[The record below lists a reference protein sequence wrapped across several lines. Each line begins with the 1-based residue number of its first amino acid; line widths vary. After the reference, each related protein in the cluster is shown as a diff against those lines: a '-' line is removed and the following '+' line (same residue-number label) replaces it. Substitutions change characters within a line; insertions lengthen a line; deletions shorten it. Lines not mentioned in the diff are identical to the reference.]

1 MPLHSGSSVEVLLW
15 QPQLEGLSLWR
26 CCRYGGWARR
36 SRERLLQ
43 NLMRPI
49 LTLVLGLLTGVGLS
63 AAAHAA
69 QPLPPPPFGLS
80 EVRTGSEADRRVAW
94 WREARFGMFIHF
106 GIYSV
111 AGRGEWV
118 RFAEQIPQREYAK
131 LADHFTPDP
140 KAPEEWVRV
149 ARQAGMKYM
158 VLTARHHDG
167 FALFDSHANEFNSV
181 RTAAHQD
188 IVREFVAAARAGGMR
203 VGLYYSPLDWRF
215 PGYFF
220 PDLYLESAEAMR
232 DQYHQEMAQ
241 LGSAYGKLDLLWFD
255 GGGEQWLGFGG
266 IEFDGAKWRSRER
279 GKPYNGAFSWQDD
292 LVTGGLRQL
301 QPQILINDRTSAPAD
316 WRTREGAD
324 RLGGFENVQPWELC
338 VTLAG
343 GWGYQPGAQP
353 RSLQELVLLLTNTAA
368 RDGNLL
374 LNVGPA
380 PTGHIPADQIARL
393 QELGR
398 WLQSH
403 GKAIYGTR
411 GGPFLPSAQMGSTR
425 VGKTIFLHVLPGP
438 DATVPV
444 GKLVVPEF
452 PAGPKLL
459 RAHVL
464 GTAAD
469 LRIHRGHSGESTV
482 MLPVATL
489 TSPTIIVELT
499 YDGSVMDLPP
509 RTL

>member
-1 MPLHSGSSVEVLLW
+1 
-15 QPQLEGLSLWR
+15 
-26 CCRYGGWARR
+26 
-36 SRERLLQ
+36 
-43 NLMRPI
+43 MRVI
-49 LTLVLGLLTGVGLS
+49 RFIGLGLWMGLV
-63 AAAHAA
+63 AAQAA

-80 EVRTGSEADRRVAW
+80 EVRTGPEADQRVSW
-94 WREARFGMFIHF
+94 WRDARFGMFIHF
-106 GIYSV
+106 GVYSV

-118 RFAEQIPQREYAK
+118 RFSERIPQREYTK
-131 LADHFTPDP
+131 LADGFTPDP
-140 KAPEEWVRV
+140 KAPEEWARV

-167 FALFDSHANEFNSV
+167 FALFDSRANEFNSV

-188 IVREFVAAARAGGMR
+188 IVREFVAAARAQGMR

-241 LGSAYGKLDLLWFD
+241 LASGYGKLDLIWFD

-266 IEFDGAKWRSRER
+266 LEFDFANWKSRDRS
-279 GKPYNGAFSWQDD
+279 KPYRGAFSWQDD
-292 LVTGGLRQL
+292 QVVQGLRDL
-301 QPQILINDRTSAPAD
+301 QPGILINDRTSAAGD

-324 RLGGFENVQPWELC
+324 RLGGFDDTQPWELC

-343 GWGYQPGAQP
+343 AWGYQPDARP

-380 PTGHIPADQIARL
+380 PNGKIPSDQIARL
-393 QELGR
+393 QELGS
-398 WLQSH
+398 WLQGH
-403 GKAIYGTR
+403 GRAIYGTR

-425 VGKTIFLHVLPGP
+425 VGTTIFLHILPAP
-438 DATVPV
+438 DGTWP
-444 GKLVVPEF
+444 LRNIVVPEF
-452 PAGPKLL
+452 PNGPKLL
-459 RAHVL
+459 RARVL
-464 GTAAD
+464 GAAAD
-469 LRIHRGHSGESTV
+469 LPIKRAQPGGARVS
-482 MLPVATL
+482 LPEPLPASATA
-489 TSPTIIVELT
+489 IVELT
-499 YDGSVMDLPP
+499 YNGSVMSLPA
-509 RTL
+509 REF

>member
-1 MPLHSGSSVEVLLW
+1 MRLIRSLL
-15 QPQLEGLSLWR
+15 LN
-26 CCRYGGWARR
+26 
-36 SRERLLQ
+36 LL
-43 NLMRPI
+43 L
-49 LTLVLGLLTGVGLS
+49 GVGL
-63 AAAHAA
+63 AANAYAA

-80 EVRTGSEADRRVAW
+80 EVHTAPEADRRVAW

-106 GIYSV
+106 GVYSV

-118 RFAEQIPQREYAK
+118 RYSEKIPQREYAR
-131 LADHFTPDP
+131 LAERFTPDP
-140 KAPEEWVRV
+140 KAPREWVRV

-167 FALFDSHANEFNSV
+167 FALFDSHANEFNSM

-188 IVREFVAAARAGGMR
+188 IVRKFVASARAGGMR

-220 PDLYLESAEAMR
+220 PDLYLESATAMR
-232 DQYHQEMAQ
+232 DQYHREMAQ
-241 LGSAYGKLDLLWFD
+241 LGSGYGKLDLIWFD

-266 IEFDGAKWRSRER
+266 MEFDGGKWKSRDR
-279 GKPYNGAFSWQDD
+279 GKPYSGAFSWQDD
-292 LVTGGLRQL
+292 LVTGRLRQV
-301 QPQILINDRTSAPAD
+301 QPQILINDRTSAPGD

-324 RLGGFENVQPWELC
+324 RLGGFDNVQPWELC

-343 GWGYQPGAQP
+343 TWGYQPDAQP
-353 RSLQELVLLLTNTAA
+353 RSMQELVLLLTNTAA

-425 VGKTIFLHVLPGP
+425 VGKSIFLHVLPGP
-438 DATVPV
+438 DGTAPL
-444 GKLVVPEF
+444 KSIVVPEF
-452 PAGPKLL
+452 PGGPKLL
-459 RAHVL
+459 RARVL
-464 GTAAD
+464 GAAAV
-469 LRIHRGHSGESTV
+469 LPIHRAQQGESRV
-482 MLPVATL
+482 ALPGPAAA
-489 TSPTIIVELT
+489 SPTIIVELI
-499 YDGSVMDLPP
+499 YDSSVMDLPS

>member
-1 MPLHSGSSVEVLLW
+1 MRNIR
-15 QPQLEGLSLWR
+15 SL
-26 CCRYGGWARR
+26 G
-36 SRERLLQ
+36 
-43 NLMRPI
+43 
-49 LTLVLGLLTGVGLS
+49 LGLLVCVGLGGVV
-63 AAAHAA
+63 HAA

-80 EVRTGSEADRRVAW
+80 EVHTGPEADRRVAW

-106 GIYSV
+106 GVYSV

-118 RFAEQIPQREYAK
+118 RFSEQIPQGEYAK
-131 LADHFTPDP
+131 LADQFTPDP
-140 KAPEEWVRV
+140 KGPGEWARV

-167 FALFDSHANEFNSV
+167 FALFDSHANDFNSV

-188 IVREFVAAARAGGMR
+188 IVREFADAARGAGLR

-232 DQYHQEMAQ
+232 DQYHQEMTQ
-241 LGSAYGKLDLLWFD
+241 LASGYGKLDLIWFD

-266 IEFDGAKWRSRER
+266 IEFDGAKWRSRDR
-279 GKPYNGAFSWQDD
+279 GKPYSGAFSWQDD
-292 LVTGGLRQL
+292 LVIGRLRQL
-301 QPQILINDRTSAPAD
+301 QPQILINDRTSAPGD

-324 RLGGFENVQPWELC
+324 RLGGFDNVQPWELC

-343 GWGYQPGAQP
+343 AWGYQPDARP
-353 RSLQELVLLLTNTAA
+353 RSVQELVLLLTNTAA

-393 QELGR
+393 QELGS

-438 DATVPV
+438 DGASP
-444 GKLVVPEF
+444 LRSIVVPEL

-459 RAHVL
+459 RARVL
-464 GTAAD
+464 GAAAD
-469 LRIHRGHSGESTV
+469 LPMQRAQPGGFRLS
-482 MLPVATL
+482 LPGPTL
-489 TSPTIIVELT
+489 ASPTIIIQLT

-509 RTL
+509 RAL

>member
-1 MPLHSGSSVEVLLW
+1 
-15 QPQLEGLSLWR
+15 
-26 CCRYGGWARR
+26 
-36 SRERLLQ
+36 
-43 NLMRPI
+43 MRPI
-49 LTLVLGLLTGVGLS
+49 RYLVLLFLLGAGLG
-63 AAAHAA
+63 ADAQAA

-80 EVRTGSEADRRVAW
+80 EVHTGPEADRRVAW

-106 GIYSV
+106 GVYSV

-118 RFAEQIPQREYAK
+118 RFSERIPQREYAK
-131 LADHFTPDP
+131 LADRFTPDP
-140 KAPEEWVRV
+140 KAPEEWARV

-167 FALFDSHANEFNSV
+167 FALFDSRANDFNSMQ
-181 RTAAHQD
+181 TAAHQD
-188 IVREFVAAARAGGMR
+188 IVREFVDAARAEGMR

-220 PDLYLESAEAMR
+220 PDLYQESAEAMR
-232 DQYHQEMAQ
+232 DQYHREMAQ
-241 LGSAYGKLDLLWFD
+241 LASAYGKLDLVWFD

-266 IEFDGAKWRSRER
+266 IEFDGATWKSRDRS
-279 GKPYNGAFSWQDD
+279 KPYSGAFSWQDD
-292 LVTGGLRQL
+292 MVISHLRQL
-301 QPQILINDRTSAPAD
+301 QPRILINDRTSAPGD

-324 RLGGFENVQPWELC
+324 RLGGFDNIQPWELC
-338 VTLAG
+338 TTLAG
-343 GWGYQPGAQP
+343 TWGYQPDARP
-353 RSLQELVLLLTNTAA
+353 RSFQELVVLLTSTAA

-380 PTGHIPADQIARL
+380 PTGHVPADQIERL

-438 DATVPV
+438 DGTAPLTSI
-444 GKLVVPEF
+444 VVPDF
-452 PAGPKLL
+452 PGGPKLV

-464 GTAAD
+464 GAEAD
-469 LRIHRGHSGESTV
+469 LRIQRAQPDGFTV
-482 MLPVATL
+482 ALPATTL
-489 TSPTIIVELT
+489 ASPTIIIELT
-499 YDGSVMDLPP
+499 YDGSVMELPA
-509 RTL
+509 RVL

>member
-1 MPLHSGSSVEVLLW
+1 MVTFRPAIAENLRRHLR
-15 QPQLEGLSLWR
+15 SL
-26 CCRYGGWARR
+26 G
-36 SRERLLQ
+36 
-43 NLMRPI
+43 
-49 LTLVLGLLTGVGLS
+49 LGLLLGVGLGG
-63 AAAHAA
+63 AVHAA

-80 EVRTGSEADRRVAW
+80 EVHTGPEADRRVAW

-106 GIYSV
+106 GVYSV

-118 RFAEQIPQREYAK
+118 RFSEQIPQSEYAK
-131 LADHFTPDP
+131 LADQFTPDP
-140 KAPEEWVRV
+140 KGPEEWARV
-149 ARQAGMKYM
+149 ARQAGMRYM

-167 FALFDSHANEFNSV
+167 FALFDSHANDFNSV

-188 IVREFVAAARAGGMR
+188 IVREFADAARGAGLR

-220 PDLYLESAEAMR
+220 PGLYLESAAAMR

-241 LGSAYGKLDLLWFD
+241 LASGYGKLDLIWFD
-255 GGGEQWLGFGG
+255 GGGEPWLGFGG
-266 IEFDGAKWRSRER
+266 IEFDGGKWRSRDR
-279 GKPYNGAFSWQDD
+279 GKPYSGAFSWQDD
-292 LVTGGLRQL
+292 LVIGNLRQR
-301 QPQILINDRTSAPAD
+301 QPQILINDRTSATAD

-324 RLGGFENVQPWELC
+324 RLGGFDNIQPWELC

-343 GWGYQPGAQP
+343 AWGYQPGARP
-353 RSLQELVLLLTNTAA
+353 RSLQELVLLLTNTVA

-380 PTGHIPADQIARL
+380 PTGHIPADQIERL

-411 GGPFLPSAQMGSTR
+411 GGPFLPSAQMVSTR
-425 VGKTIFLHVLPGP
+425 VGKTIYLHVLPGP
-438 DATVPV
+438 DGTAPP
-444 GKLVVPEF
+444 KSLVVPEF

-459 RAHVL
+459 RARAL
-464 GTAAD
+464 GAARD
-469 LRIHRGHSGESTV
+469 LRIQRGQPGEQRV
-482 MLPVATL
+482 VLPEPAL
-489 TSPTIIVELT
+489 AAPTIIVELT
-499 YDGSVMDLPP
+499 YDGSVMELEP

>member
-1 MPLHSGSSVEVLLW
+1 MLRGACPGRISGGRLPEC
-15 QPQLEGLSLWR
+15 LED
-26 CCRYGGWARR
+26 
-36 SRERLLQ
+36 
-43 NLMRPI
+43 LMRHI
-49 LTLVLGLLTGVGLS
+49 CLLVLGSVLGGGLG
-63 AAAHAA
+63 AAVHAA

-80 EVRTGSEADRRVAW
+80 EVHTGPEADRRVAW

-106 GIYSV
+106 GVYSV
-111 AGRGEWV
+111 AGHGEWA
-118 RFAEQIPQREYAK
+118 RFSEQIPQREYAK

-149 ARQAGMKYM
+149 ARQTGMKYM

-167 FALFDSHANEFNSV
+167 FALFDSRSNEFNSV

-188 IVREFVAAARAGGMR
+188 IVREFTAAARAGGMR

-220 PDLYLESAEAMR
+220 PDLYRESAEAMG

-241 LGSAYGKLDLLWFD
+241 LASGYGKLDLIWFD

-266 IEFDGAKWRSRER
+266 IEFDGGRWQSRDRS
-279 GKPYNGAFSWQDD
+279 KPYSGAFSWQDD
-292 LVTGGLRQL
+292 LVTAHLRQL
-301 QPQILINDRTSAPAD
+301 QPQILINDRTSAPGD

-324 RLGGFENVQPWELC
+324 RLGGFDNVQPWELC

-343 GWGYQPGAQP
+343 TWGYQPGAQP

-380 PTGHIPADQIARL
+380 PSGQIPADQIARL

-403 GKAIYGTR
+403 GRAIYGTR

-425 VGKTIFLHVLPGP
+425 IGKTVFLHVLPGP
-438 DATVPV
+438 DGTTPLRS
-444 GKLVVPEF
+444 LVLPEF
-452 PAGPKLL
+452 PGGPKLL
-459 RAHVL
+459 RARVL
-464 GTAAD
+464 GAAGD
-469 LRIHRGHSGESTV
+469 LRMQRAKSGEV
-482 MLPVATL
+482 RIALPGPTGVAA
-489 TSPTIIVELT
+489 TIIVELT
-499 YDGSVMDLPP
+499 YDGSVMDLAP
-509 RTL
+509 RAL

>member
-1 MPLHSGSSVEVLLW
+1 MPHIRPLILALL
-15 QPQLEGLSLWR
+15 LAITL
-26 CCRYGGWARR
+26 
-36 SRERLLQ
+36 
-43 NLMRPI
+43 RP
-49 LTLVLGLLTGVGLS
+49 T
-63 AAAHAA
+63 AHAA
-69 QPLPPPPFGLS
+69 PPLPPPPFGLS
-80 EVRTGSEADRRVAW
+80 EVHTGPDADRHVAW

-111 AGRGEWV
+111 AGHGEWA
-118 RFAEQIPQREYAK
+118 RFSERIPQREYAK
-131 LADHFTPDP
+131 LADQFTPDP
-140 KAPEEWVRV
+140 KAPEEWARV

-167 FALFDSHANEFNSV
+167 FALFDSRANDFNAMH
-181 RTAAHQD
+181 TAAHQD
-188 IVREFVAAARAGGMR
+188 IVREFVTAARAEGMR

-232 DQYHQEMAQ
+232 DQYHREIAQ
-241 LGSAYGKLDLLWFD
+241 LASDYGKLDLIWFD

-266 IEFDGAKWRSRER
+266 IEFDWSQWKSRDRS
-279 GKPYNGAFSWQDD
+279 KPYTGPFSWQDD
-292 LVTGGLRQL
+292 RVIAHLRQL

-324 RLGGFENVQPWELC
+324 RLGGFDDTQPWELC

-343 GWGYQPGAQP
+343 TWGYQPNAQP

-393 QELGR
+393 EELGR
-398 WLQSH
+398 WLQTH

-411 GGPFLPSAQMGSTR
+411 GGPFLPTAQIGSTR
-425 VGKTIFLHVLPGP
+425 VGHTIFLHVLPAP
-438 DATVPV
+438 DGAPPLKTIAVPN
-444 GKLVVPEF
+444 F
-452 PAGPKLL
+452 PTGPKLL
-459 RAHVL
+459 RARVL
-464 GTAAD
+464 GTPAN
-469 LRIHRGHSGESTV
+469 LPIHHAKPGETELT
-482 MLPVATL
+482 LPTPTP
-489 TSPTIIVELT
+489 TSPTTILELT
-499 YDGSVMDLPP
+499 YDDSVMALPP
-509 RTL
+509 APL

>member
-1 MPLHSGSSVEVLLW
+1 
-15 QPQLEGLSLWR
+15 
-26 CCRYGGWARR
+26 
-36 SRERLLQ
+36 
-43 NLMRPI
+43 
-49 LTLVLGLLTGVGLS
+49 
-63 AAAHAA
+63 
-69 QPLPPPPFGLS
+69 LS
-80 EVRTGSEADRRVAW
+80 EVHTGPEADRHVAW

-106 GIYSV
+106 GVYSV

-118 RFAEQIPQREYAK
+118 RFTERIPQREYAE
-131 LADHFTPDP
+131 LADRFTPDP
-140 KAPEEWVRV
+140 KAPEEWARV

-158 VLTARHHDG
+158 VMTARHHDG
-167 FALFDSHANEFNSV
+167 FALFDSHANEFNSM

-188 IVREFVAAARAGGMR
+188 IVREFVEAARGQGMR

-232 DQYHQEMAQ
+232 EQYHQEVAQ
-241 LGSAYGKLDLLWFD
+241 LASGYGRLDLIWYD

-266 IEFDGAKWRSRER
+266 LEFDFVHWKSRDRS
-279 GKPYNGAFSWQDD
+279 KPYTGSFSWQDD
-292 LVTGGLRQL
+292 LVAQRLHQL
-301 QPQILINDRTSAPAD
+301 QPQILINDRTSAPGD

-324 RLGGFENVQPWELC
+324 RLGDFDNVQPWELC

-343 GWGYQPGAQP
+343 AWGYQPDARP

-398 WLQSH
+398 WLQRY
-403 GKAIYGTR
+403 GKSIYGTR
-411 GGPFLPSAQMGSTR
+411 GGPFLPSDRMGSTR
-425 VGKTIFLHVLPGP
+425 TGNTIFLHVLPAP
-438 DATVPV
+438 DGASPL
-444 GKLVVPEF
+444 GKLVLPAF
-452 PAGPKLL
+452 PGGPKLL
-459 RAHVL
+459 RARVL

-469 LRIHRGHSGESTV
+469 LHVERARTGEVNVPLPAPST
-482 MLPVATL
+482 
-489 TSPTIIVELT
+489 TSATIIVELT
-499 YDGSVMDLPP
+499 YNGSVMDLPP